1 VGPAEHV
8 RSFYAA
14 LDAGDAAGAA
24 AHLAQDATDDRPDG
38 ARVTGAAAIAA
49 ERLDDESAPDSGWS
63 IDAMIADGERVAV
76 QCTVSWRDPDTGDR
90 EVECDSEWLT
100 LHDGLIAE
108 IRAYRG
114 GDDEDDGPALT
125 DDDFDW
131 SLLETGDDL

>member
-1 VGPAEHV
+1 MGPAEHV

-24 AHLAQDATDDRPDG
+24 AHLSQDATDDRPDG

-49 ERLDDESAPDSGWS
+49 GRLDDESAPDSGWS
-63 IDAMIADGERVAV
+63 IDAMIADGDRVAV

-90 EVECDSEWLT
+90 EAERDSEWLT
-100 LHDGLIAE
+100 LRDGLIAE
-108 IRAYRG
+108 IHAYHA
-114 GDDEDDGPALT
+114 DDEDALT